1 MHLKA
6 LVALEV
12 SVYNTPQAKIPIKTN
27 VEMIDINE

>member
-12 SVYNTPQAKIPIKTN
+12 GVYNTPSKNPIKAN